1 MTLGSIAVGE
11 ALLLLKIGF
20 LVLLY
25 LFIWRVV
32 RTASR
37 DLRGGASQESM
48 ILAPQ
53 NAKEQK
59 RRQRDRERGKAKPV
73 GKLVVV
79 SSPALR
85 TGEEHTIDSRPLLV
99 GRENEND
106 VPLGRD
112 EFTSGRHARFEPRR
126 DGVYV
131 EDIGSTNG
139 TFVNGVLLTGPK
151 KLSSG
156 DVIRIGETDFR
167 FER

>member
-1 MTLGSIAVGE
+1 MTLGSVAVSE
-11 ALLLLKIGF
+11 VLLLLKIGF

-37 DLRGGASQESM
+37 DLRSTPPQESM

-53 NAKEQK
+53 RVQEQKKQK
-59 RRQRDRERGKAKPV
+59 RRGQSKAA

-79 SSPALR
+79 TSPALR
-85 TGEEHTIDSRPLLV
+85 AGEEHRIDSAAVTV
-99 GRENEND
+99 GRDAEND

-112 EFTSGRHARFEPRR
+112 EFSSGRHARVEPRR
-126 DGVYV
+126 DGVWI

-139 TFVNGVLLTGPK
+139 TYVNGARLTSAR
-151 KLSSG
+151 KLSPG
-156 DVIRIGETDFR
+156 DVIRIGETDLR

>member
-1 MTLGSIAVGE
+1 MIPGSIAVGE

-37 DLRGGASQESM
+37 DLRGASQESM

-85 TGEEHTIDSRPLLV
+85 TGEEHTIDSRPLLI

-106 VPLGRD
+106 VALARD
-112 EFTSGRHARFEPRR
+112 EFSSSRHARFEPRR

-139 TFVNGVLLTGPK
+139 TFVNGVRLTAPK
-151 KLSSG
+151 RLSSG

>member
-1 MTLGSIAVGE
+1 MTVASIAVE
-11 ALLLLKIGF
+11 EVLLLLKVGF

-37 DLRGGASQESM
+37 DLRGASQESM

-53 NAKEQK
+53 RVQEQK
-59 RRQRDRERGKAKPV
+59 KRQRSRGRGKAV

-79 SSPALR
+79 ISPALHA
-85 TGEEHTIDSRPLLV
+85 GEEHSIDSSPLLI
-99 GRENEND
+99 GREAEND
-106 VPLGRD
+106 VPLLRD

-126 DGVYV
+126 DGVWV

-139 TFVNGVLLTGPK
+139 TFVNGVRLTQPR
-151 KLSSG
+151 KLSPG
-156 DVIRIGETDFR
+156 DVIRIGETDLR